1 MFRNFTPLLNKKI
14 PKMRKSAFLLLF
26 MICTIFMNAQTAE
39 LENIV
44 KAERQSYAKKLKS
57 HTSGILDNYDLKYHR
72 FTWKVNPAYNA
83 IYGAVTSYFTARINL
98 SYIQFELNSGM
109 SADSAYYHGVK
120 KSVSHV
126 GNILQ
131 VNIGSVISA
140 GNLDSLT
147 VYYHGIPDGSGF
159 GSFGVGSH
167 NEVPALWT
175 LSEPYGASDW
185 WPSKNDLIDKID
197 SIDVYVIAPNGNKV
211 ASNGIRISETV
222 YDANNLITH
231 WKHRYPVTSYLI
243 AIAVTNYAEYSDWYI
258 DGDDSL
264 QIQNFV
270 YPEYLAQRQASTPQ
284 TADFIGLYEDLFGEY
299 PYDFEKYGH
308 AEFGWGGGM
317 EHQTMTFMGSG
328 AFGFHIISHELGH
341 QWFGD
346 MVTCGSWHDIWLN
359 EGFATYLTGLC
370 YERIDPDPWWTNW
383 KIQTISSVT
392 SQPGGSV
399 YCDDTTS
406 VNRIFDG
413 RLSYNK
419 GAVVLHQL
427 RWIVGDSA
435 FFAGTYNYLHDPA
448 LQYGY
453 AKTADY
459 RQHIEASSGMDL
471 TGYFNDWI
479 YGQGYPSYTITCMP
493 VSGEYEVTI
502 QQTQSH
508 VSVDFFALPVP
519 ILFQGDGKDTLI
531 VFNNT
536 SQGQSFTINPGFKV
550 ASMVFDPDTWLIT
563 KNNQLVL
570 SIDIPLGRYLNLMPN
585 PANDKVVIEQ
595 NIGKLKDVKIHTA
608 NGYQINCRT
617 TVLTDNR
624 TEISTADIPAG
635 IYLLTAIIAGNTYS
649 RKFTI
654 VH

>member
-1 MFRNFTPLLNKKI
+1 
-14 PKMRKSAFLLLF
+14 MRKLSILF
-26 MICTIFMNAQTAE
+26 VFIMISFFINAQKAE
-39 LENIV
+39 LDDIV
-44 KAERQSYAKKLKS
+44 KAERQSYTKKLKS
-57 HTSGILDNYDLKYHR
+57 HISGILDNYDLKYHR
-72 FTWKVNPAYNA
+72 FIWKVNPAYNA
-83 IYGAVTSYFTARINL
+83 IYGTVTSYFTAKTNL
-98 SYIQFELNSGM
+98 SYVQFELNSGM
-109 SADSAYYHGVK
+109 SADSAYYHGIK

-131 VNIGSVISA
+131 INIGSVIA
-140 GNLDSLT
+140 GGNLDSLT
-147 VYYHGIPDGSGF
+147 VFYHGIPDGSGF

-175 LSEPYGASDW
+175 LSEPFGASDW

-197 SIDVYVIAPNGNKV
+197 SIDVFVIAPNGNKV
-211 ASNGIRISETV
+211 ASNGIRISETT
-222 YDANNLITH
+222 YDADNLITH
-231 WKHRYPVTSYLI
+231 WKHRYPIASYLI
-243 AIAVTNYAEYSDWYI
+243 AIAVTNYAEYNDWYI

-270 YPEYLAQRQASTPQ
+270 YPEYLTQRQASTPQ
-284 TADFIGLYEDLFGEY
+284 TADFIELFENLFGQY
-299 PYDFEKYGH
+299 PYDVEKYGH

-370 YERIDPDPWWTNW
+370 YERIDPDPWWNNW
-383 KIQTISSVT
+383 KIQTITSVT

-427 RWIVGDSA
+427 RWLVGDSA
-435 FFAGTYNYLHDPA
+435 FFAGTYNYLHDPD
-448 LQYGY
+448 LQYEY

-459 RQHIEASSGMDL
+459 RQHIEAASGMDL
-471 TGYFNDWI
+471 TEYFDDWI
-479 YGQGYPSYTITCMP
+479 YRQGYPSYAISCNPLSHGNDYEITFN
-493 VSGEYEVTI
+493 
-502 QQTQSH
+502 QTQSH
-508 VSVDFFALPVP
+508 SSVDFFELPVP
-519 ILFQGDGKDTLI
+519 VLFQGNGIDTLI
-531 VFNNT
+531 VFDNT
-536 SQGQSFTINPGFKV
+536 TQNQIFTINPGFKII
-550 ASMVFDPDTWLIT
+550 SMVFDPETWLIT
-563 KNNQLVL
+563 KNNQLIL
-570 SIDIPLGRYLNLMPN
+570 SVEVPEGRYFNLLPN
-585 PANDKVVIEQ
+585 PANDKLIIDQ
-595 NIGKLKDVKIHTA
+595 NIGKVNDVTILTA
-608 NGYQINCRT
+608 NGLLVNCNIS
-617 TVLTDNR
+617 VISENR
-624 TEISTADIPAG
+624 LEIGTSGIPAG
-635 IYLLTAIIAGNTYS
+635 LYVITANISGNTYS
-649 RKFTI
+649 RKFTV

>member
-1 MFRNFTPLLNKKI
+1 
-14 PKMRKSAFLLLF
+14 MRKLAILLIF
-26 MICTIFMNAQTAE
+26 MLISLLMNAQIAE
-39 LENIV
+39 LDNIV

-83 IYGAVTSYFTARINL
+83 IYGTVTSYFTAKTNL
-98 SYIQFELNSGM
+98 SYVQFELNSGM
-109 SADSAYYHGVK
+109 SADSAYYHGIK

-131 VNIGSVISA
+131 INIGSVISA
-140 GNLDSLT
+140 GHLDSLT

-175 LSEPYGASDW
+175 LSEPFGASDW

-197 SIDVYVIAPNGNKV
+197 SIDVYVIAPTGNKV
-211 ASNGIRISETV
+211 ASNGIRISETT
-222 YDANNLITH
+222 YDADNLITH
-231 WKHRYPVTSYLI
+231 WKHRYPITSYLI

-270 YPEYLAQRQASTPQ
+270 YPEYLTQRQASTPQ
-284 TADFIGLYEDLFGEY
+284 TAEFIGLFEDLFGEY
-299 PYDFEKYGH
+299 PYDIEKYGH

-459 RQHIEASSGMDL
+459 RQHIEAASGMDL
-471 TGYFNDWI
+471 TEYFNNWI
-479 YGQGYPSYTITCMP
+479 YGQGYPSYT
-493 VSGEYEVTI
+493 VTYDSTGGGNYDI
-502 QQTQSH
+502 NLTQTQSH
-508 VSVDFFALPVP
+508 SSVDFFELPVP
-519 ILFQGDGKDTLI
+519 ILFKGKTADTLI

-536 SQGQSFTINPGFKV
+536 TEGQIFTINPGFEII
-550 ASMVFDPDTWLIT
+550 SISFDPEKWLIT
-563 KNNQLVL
+563 SRNIIQSTQLPKEKYL
-570 SIDIPLGRYLNLMPN
+570 SVAPN
-585 PANDKVVIEQ
+585 PVNEKINIEQ
-595 NIGKLKDVKIHTA
+595 NIGKVSDIQIHTIS
-608 NGYQINCRT
+608 GQVVHCEYGIMSSDRIEVIT
-617 TVLTDNR
+617 SGLPDGVYILTLM
-624 TEISTADIPAG
+624 IS
-635 IYLLTAIIAGNTYS
+635 GNTYS
-649 RKFTI
+649 RKFTV